1 MTLYQGFRQVNNIKI
16 KPSNRVIFVHKREK
30 ELLLTSPA
38 PDLTVVRKLA
48 EKHPGMIRMT
58 LGQMPAI
65 TVKKQKGMQTAD
77 FLADLLTEYIQLT
90 AENV

>member
-1 MTLYQGFRQVNNIKI
+1 M
-16 KPSNRVIFVHKREK
+16 KRILAVLLAGLMLLFLAACGEK
-30 ELLLTSPA
+30 KDESINAAMLEADGLSA
-38 PDLTVVRKLA
+38 AIRAHDA

-65 TVKKQKGMQTAD
+65 TVKKQKGMQVAD
-77 FLADLLTEYIQLT
+77 FLSDLLTEYIQLT